1 MRRLIEKES
10 ALSIDDSIE
19 ILASN
24 DIDEQI
30 HLLVNI
36 VKKAIEASTLYSKY
50 SSKMKASFTDEC
62 KRASRKIKKLRRR
75 YQRNR
80 EEKN

>member
-30 HLLVNI
+30 YLLVNI

-50 SSKMKASFTDEC
+50 SSKMKIDFTDEY
-62 KRASRKIKKLRRR
+62 KRTFRKIKKLRRR

-80 EEKN
+80 KEND